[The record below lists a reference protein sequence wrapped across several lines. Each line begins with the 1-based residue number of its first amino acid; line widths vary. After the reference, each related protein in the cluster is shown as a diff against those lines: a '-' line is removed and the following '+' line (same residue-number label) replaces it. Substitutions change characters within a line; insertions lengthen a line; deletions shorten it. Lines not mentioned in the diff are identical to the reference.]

1 MTEAEIQAAMEEAI
15 GQALDLALQACPP
28 QNAEVLRFFAFRHLP
43 PHLRATSS
51 LFADLA
57 SRVALSSSNAETVV
71 ALRKLLEAKDAA
83 VRAVLP

>member
-1 MTEAEIQAAMEEAI
+1 VTDAEIQAAMEEAI

-28 QNAEVLRFFAFRHLP
+28 QSAEVLRFFAFRHLP
-43 PHLRATSS
+43 PHLRATSC

-57 SRVALSSSNAETVV
+57 TRVALSSSNAETVV